1 MHDIIRSCRGSKAT
15 LAWIVYSVRHACI
28 ILLRIVTEIVLSFC
42 FPTRFRKRTFLNY
55 NGTYTQVKDGMS
67 LVSEIARL
75 VGFTED
81 TDAHT
86 IDLGVNESLNCETLE
101 ENDDSSCASSAS
113 DSTNHYQF
121 HVLNS
126 SQRAIIRNH
135 LEAWEEPTSTKA
147 VQSDPSISDILQ
159 FRQRIA
165 AVDDKYPF
173 STAFGLAD
181 TREHCFEK
189 AQQLYYQLLL
199 RQNIGKVLQFDSIA
213 AVALNSDGT
222 MDEDKMK
229 DLVALFRPDRKGEL
243 SEMDFLKSIDSLY
256 RDFRL
261 LQAAIDNSGSMDR
274 ALEIMVNYAFYIV
287 LWCIILSIVGIDP
300 LAFFFQWGR

>member
-1 MHDIIRSCRGSKAT
+1 
-15 LAWIVYSVRHACI
+15 
-28 ILLRIVTEIVLSFC
+28 
-42 FPTRFRKRTFLNY
+42 
-55 NGTYTQVKDGMS
+55 MS
-67 LVSEIARL
+67 LVREIARL

-86 IDLGVNESLNCETLE
+86 IDLGVNESLNCETLK

-135 LEAWEEPTSTKA
+135 LEAWEEPTSTEA

-229 DLVALFRPDRKGEL
+229 DLVALFRPDRKGAL

-261 LQAAIDNSGSMDR
+261 LQAAIDSSGSMDR

-300 LAFFFQWGR
+300 LALFLSMGSLVIGFSFMVGSAASKYFEGVLFILFRRKYCRSNCTAFACSQLDFMDVLSPDFAMYTYRSLRCR